1 MTVKVIEDTK
11 DFVTGTFLP
20 EGVYLTRVNDYG
32 ADMYSGVLKDQGVL
46 VYQKDCA
53 IVLEDL
59 HE

>member
-1 MTVKVIEDTK
+1 MTVKVVEDTK
-11 DFVTGTFLP
+11 DFVSGDTLP
-20 EGVYLTRVNDYG
+20 EGTYITRVNDYG
-32 ADMYSGVLKDQGVL
+32 DDMYSGVMKDQGVL